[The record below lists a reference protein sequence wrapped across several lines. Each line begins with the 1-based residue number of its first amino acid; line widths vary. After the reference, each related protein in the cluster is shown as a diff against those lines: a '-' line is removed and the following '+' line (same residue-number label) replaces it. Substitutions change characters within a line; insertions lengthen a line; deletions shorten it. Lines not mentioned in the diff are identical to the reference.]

1 MQRQTDETEFG
12 LSEEDSSLVM
22 NCLGQK
28 LGEEV
33 VNQLLG
39 ILAMETVSLKLDL
52 QQDFQLLIL

>member
-12 LSEEDSSLVM
+12 LSEEDSSLAM

-52 QQDFQLLIL
+52 QQDFQLLIV